1 MSLPEGFVLRRAS
14 TADVETLVAHR
25 RAMFRDMG
33 YNDEVALDSMSTK
46 FRIWLLERMN
56 SGDYHAWLVTAP
68 DGSIAAGAGLWLM
81 DWSPHM
87 IGNGVQRGNIL
98 NVYTSET
105 FRRRGLARQLMQAV
119 LDWCGENQIDTII
132 LHASPSG
139 RDLYESMGFTPT
151 NEMRL
156 RL

>member
-14 TADVETLVAHR
+14 TADVETLVTHR

-68 DGSIAAGAGLWLM
+68 TV
-81 DWSPHM
+81 P
-87 IGNGVQRGNIL
+87 
-98 NVYTSET
+98 
-105 FRRRGLARQLMQAV
+105 
-119 LDWCGENQIDTII
+119 
-132 LHASPSG
+132 
-139 RDLYESMGFTPT
+139 
-151 NEMRL
+151 
-156 RL
+156 